1 MSRRT
6 FAESFKDAG
15 SGMRYC
21 LGTQRNMR
29 IHLAVACIALIAA
42 WVMKLDR
49 LEVALVVFAISLVL
63 VAEMFNT
70 ALEKT
75 IDLFITTYHP
85 LARTAKHI
93 AAGAVLVA
101 ALNAVL
107 TGFFVFAPHLR
118 ACFG

>member
-6 FAESFKDAG
+6 LAESFRDAG
-15 SGMRYC
+15 AGMGYC
-21 LGTQRNMR
+21 LATQRNMR
-29 IHLAVACIALIAA
+29 IHLAAACIALFAA
-42 WVMKLDR
+42 WALKLDR
-49 LEVALVVFAISLVL
+49 LETALVVFAISLVL

-75 IDLFITTYHP
+75 VDLFVATYHP

-101 ALNAVL
+101 ALNALL
-107 TGFFVFAPHLR
+107 TGFLVFLPHLR
-118 ACFG
+118 PLFR